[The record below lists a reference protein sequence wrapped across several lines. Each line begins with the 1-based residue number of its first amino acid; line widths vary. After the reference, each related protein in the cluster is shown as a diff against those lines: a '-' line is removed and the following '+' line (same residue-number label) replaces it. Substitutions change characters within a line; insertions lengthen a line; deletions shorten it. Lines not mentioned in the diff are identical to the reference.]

1 MLLTSA
7 VTHADRLINIPQGNK
22 IKFNSIRLEADWDLR
37 SNETGRYAVG
47 YGLTREIEV
56 EWTGLQE
63 WGSETAGSANL
74 CYNFIN
80 PITDFAP
87 GFSVGVLDALDRSAD
102 RRRGYVSATYRYGL
116 DGENNQDV
124 PMELSIGFTSGE
136 AVRPFVGVSLPFSS
150 KLRLMAE
157 HDGFRVNAAVEVKPM
172 RDLAFRFIV
181 RDSQPA
187 AGVVCSL
194 KF

>member
-1 MLLTSA
+1 M
-7 VTHADRLINIPQGNK
+7 
-22 IKFNSIRLEADWDLR
+22 RLEADLELR
-37 SNETGRYAVG
+37 SDETARYVVG

-63 WGSETAGSANL
+63 WGDGLAGSMNL
-74 CYNFIN
+74 GYNFIN

-87 GFSVGVLDALDRSAD
+87 GFTVGVLDVLDRSPD
-102 RRRGYVSATYRYGL
+102 RRRGYFSATYRYGL

-124 PMELSIGFTSGE
+124 PMELSIGLTSGE

-150 KLRLMAE
+150 KLRVLAE
-157 HDGFRVNAAVEVKPM
+157 HDGFRVNAGVEVKPM